1 MRVRTLKLTQTL
13 LLSASLLAGATA
25 MAAVPR
31 TEARDPVRGV
41 SFHSVEI
48 KNAAIRSL
56 RVIEGD
62 FSDADR
68 LAVGLSAL
76 VFDGRD
82 GVEEYI
88 LWLRHEGRRWLDF
101 SAGDPVSIEV
111 AGEPLQI
118 EPLRAL
124 QPFVGP
130 SSRLFEKI
138 EFRLDPAILDRL
150 TDGSDV
156 RIRLRSGNG
165 TVEAALSAQDIEEI
179 RTFRASLVRQAD

>member
-1 MRVRTLKLTQTL
+1 MRERTLRMTRTL
-13 LLSASLLAGATA
+13 LLSASLLAGGAA
-25 MAAVPR
+25 LAAVPR

-41 SFHSVEI
+41 SFHSIQISDV
-48 KNAAIRSL
+48 AIRSL

-62 FSDADR
+62 FSAADR

-76 VFDGRD
+76 VFDGSD

-88 LWLRHEGRRWLDF
+88 FWLRHEGRRWLDF
-101 SAGDPVSIEV
+101 GAGDPVSIEV
-111 AGEPLQI
+111 ADEPLGI

-138 EFRLDPAILDRL
+138 EFRLDETVLDRL
-150 TDGSDV
+150 TDGSEV

-165 TVEAALSAQDIEEI
+165 TVEAVLSAQDIEEI
-179 RTFRASLVRQAD
+179 RAFRASLARQPD